1 MVATKGILEKKDQT
15 SKENITGIVI
25 MGLVGLVLAL
35 IPDAFNN
42 LIGIIVG
49 LSLLII
55 GLASIFQYMQNKI
68 GTNYNL
74 VTGILY
80 SVLGAFIMLYP
91 GSVLRLIAVCL
102 GVYLI
107 INGLMKV
114 SLSFALKEVSTSW
127 VGTLIIGILIV
138 ILGVILI
145 FNPFSGVAITKITGI
160 FLVIVALFNLIDHYV
175 IQKR

>member
-55 GLASIFQYMQNKI
+55 GLASIFQYMQN
-68 GTNYNL
+68 
-74 VTGILY
+74 
-80 SVLGAFIMLYP
+80 
-91 GSVLRLIAVCL
+91 
-102 GVYLI
+102 
-107 INGLMKV
+107 
-114 SLSFALKEVSTSW
+114 
-127 VGTLIIGILIV
+127 
-138 ILGVILI
+138 
-145 FNPFSGVAITKITGI
+145 
-160 FLVIVALFNLIDHYV
+160 
-175 IQKR
+175 